1 MCVSEERE
9 KENEDNGWITEEE
22 SIYYQHLHLY
32 LSFITGYRILFVISS
47 LIVVEQG
54 HIWLNNISRAVMMM
68 KARIDVDF
76 YFN

>member
-32 LSFITGYRILFVISS
+32 LSFITGYRILFIISS
-47 LIVVEQG
+47 LIVAVEQR
-54 HIWLNNISRAVMMM
+54 HIWLNNISNNEEG
-68 KARIDVDF
+68 KD
-76 YFN
+76 

>member
-32 LSFITGYRILFVISS
+32 LLFITGYRILFIISS
-47 LIVVEQG
+47 LIVVVEQR
-54 HIWLNNISRAVMMM
+54 HIWLNNISNNEEG
-68 KARIDVDF
+68 KD
-76 YFN
+76 

>member
-32 LSFITGYRILFVISS
+32 LIVIFNYRILYVISS
-47 LIVVEQG
+47 LIVAVEQR
-54 HIWLNNISRAVMMM
+54 HIWLNNISNDDEG
-68 KARIDVDF
+68 KD
-76 YFN
+76 

>member
-32 LSFITGYRILFVISS
+32 LLFITGYRILFVISS
-47 LIVVEQG
+47 LRITEQR
-54 HIWLNNISRAVMMM
+54 HIWLNNISNNDEG
-68 KARIDVDF
+68 KDGC
-76 YFN
+76 

>member
-32 LSFITGYRILFVISS
+32 LLFITDYRILFIISS
-47 LIVVEQG
+47 LIVVEQR
-54 HIWLNNISRAVMMM
+54 HIWLNNISNNDEV
-68 KARIDVDF
+68 KD
-76 YFN
+76 